1 MRRKFR
7 LFSTLTA
14 MALVLVVL
22 CVGIWAATA
31 AKITGN
37 DGKLS
42 VTATTDILATVKFDF
57 GDSGSQTIKFDTN
70 DEDDESQAYATKTV
84 NLPSYTY
91 AETDEDKSK
100 SFTVIITNDYTDNST
115 TLTGDLSVTLAD
127 KENFSC
133 EITGDGYNDGAL
145 TIGASNDTN
154 QTSITLTVT
163 ITYNGNY
170 GAAITNSNF
179 SLEMNL
185 NVVGK
190 N

>member
-42 VTATTDILATVKFDF
+42 VTATNDILATVTFNF
-57 GDSGSQTIKFDTN
+57 GSGNRQTITFDTN

-91 AETDEDKSK
+91 AETDDGKSK
-100 SFTVIITNDYTDNST
+100 SFNITITNDYTDNLT
-115 TLTGDLSVTLAD
+115 TLTGDLSVTLTD
-127 KENFSC
+127 EENFSC
-133 EITGDGYNDGAL
+133 EITGDGYTNGAL
-145 TIGASNDTN
+145 NIGASNDTSK
-154 QTSITLTVT
+154 TSITLTVT
-163 ITYNGNY
+163 ITYKGNY
-170 GAAITNSNF
+170 GATITNSNF

-185 NVVGK
+185 NVAS
-190 N
+190 